1 MKDPL
6 DIDPELQKYQA
17 KMDRPIPGESL
28 TRDPED
34 PYPWEQ
40 PSEFTVRQEA
50 IDYSFVTLT
59 EENAYEGLVE
69 SAMSGAT
76 IMELTR
82 LFLFKGFTEGKWNPD
97 LMLILIEPVAYMI
110 MGLLERAG
118 VNDYVVMDDEDDED
132 IFGVQMP
139 QEMTEGMATKKEVP
153 EEVEEVMEQNES
165 LLQQRTP
172 SLMERR

>member
-1 MKDPL
+1 
-6 DIDPELQKYQA
+6 
-17 KMDRPIPGESL
+17 
-28 TRDPED
+28 
-34 PYPWEQ
+34 
-40 PSEFTVRQEA
+40 
-50 IDYSFVTLT
+50 
-59 EENAYEGLVE
+59 
-69 SAMSGAT
+69 
-76 IMELTR
+76 
-82 LFLFKGFTEGKWNPD
+82 
-97 LMLILIEPVAYMI
+97 MLILIEPVAYMI

-139 QEMTEGMATKKEVP
+139 QEMTEGMATKEEVP

>member
-1 MKDPL
+1 MIDPL

-17 KMDRPIPGESL
+17 KLDRPIPGESL

-34 PYPWEQ
+34 PYPWEK
-40 PSEFTVRQEA
+40 PAEFTVRQEA

-59 EENAYEGLVE
+59 EEAAYEGLVE

-76 IMELTR
+76 VMELTR
-82 LFLFKGFTEGKWNPD
+82 LYLFKGFTEGKWNPD
-97 LMLILIEPVAYMI
+97 LMLMLIEPIAYMI

-118 VNDYVVMDDEDDED
+118 VNDYTVIEDDEED
-132 IFGVQMP
+132 LFGVEMP
-139 QEMTEGMATKKEVP
+139 QEMTEGMTTKEEVP
-153 EEVEEVMEQNES
+153 EEVEEVMQQNES